1 MVFGIG
7 IDIIEIDRVQ
17 KSIEK
22 YGDHFLNKIYT
33 PGELEYCLNKTNKY
47 QHLAARFAAKEAV
60 YKALSSE
67 KDDTENEYSAANVGW
82 QDIEIFNEP
91 NGMPVV
97 KVFGKIK
104 KLLNGERSLKISISH
119 SRDYVTCVA
128 IVFRNGN
135 K

>member
-22 YGDHFLNKIYT
+22 YDKHFLNKIYT

-67 KDDTENEYSAANVGW
+67 TDEPGNEYSAANVGW

-91 NGMPVV
+91 NGLPRV
-97 KVFGKIK
+97 KVFGKVK

-128 IVFRNGN
+128 IVYKNE
-135 K
+135 KI